1 MTQRLTESLHPDAI
15 GLDGRSDGQILGAL
29 LGGQQDAISAVTLA
43 LEAIGQASALMV
55 RCLRAGGR
63 LIYAGAG
70 SSGLM
75 ALADAAELGGTFGVP
90 ARQIKICMA
99 GGIPVEAAMPGD
111 TEDDAAAGKVAADDL
126 CADDLVIAVT
136 ASGSTPFPLALAAAA
151 RARGCR
157 VVSIANNRDAEIFHQ
172 SDVAIL
178 LATPPELIA
187 GSTRLG
193 AATAQKAALNLMSS
207 LTGIRLGQVH
217 DGMMVGLIA
226 DNDKLRARAVDTVS
240 AIADTDRETAGQAL
254 ARSSGDTKMAV
265 LLAMGAGLADAAAL
279 LAETDGNLRAA
290 IARLRP
296 SAERHEVKKT
306 NQGSK
311 R

>member
-1 MTQRLTESLHPDAI
+1 MI
-15 GLDGRSDGQILGAL
+15 CGR
-29 LGGQQDAISAVTLA
+29 AV
-43 LEAIGQASALMV
+43 SNV
-55 RCLRAGGR
+55 
-63 LIYAGAG
+63 
-70 SSGLM
+70 
-75 ALADAAELGGTFGVP
+75 
-90 ARQIKICMA
+90 
-99 GGIPVEAAMPGD
+99 
-111 TEDDAAAGKVAADDL
+111 
-126 CADDLVIAVT
+126 
-136 ASGSTPFPLALAAAA
+136 
-151 RARGCR
+151 
-157 VVSIANNRDAEIFHQ
+157 
-172 SDVAIL
+172 
-178 LATPPELIA
+178 IA

-226 DNDKLRARAVDTVS
+226 DNDKLRARAVGTVS

-296 SAERHEVKKT
+296 SAERHEVEKT